1 MKKLLTIFLIL
12 MAFLTGSKAST
23 TWIGPSGGTWYDNA
37 NWSSGDPFNGN
48 DGNAI
53 FNGFNGIINMT
64 NTNAAVRSLNITGNS
79 NVVFQNSSSTG
90 SFSGLYLQSYI
101 FFPHTV
107 SNIEAGSILTMS
119 QTDPASSA
127 QMNMILKF
135 GDELNVYGSLI
146 FTGNSPLC
154 ASSLQIEDMARVKIH
169 GLLRYNENTG
179 NTRFSNYSTCEF
191 HVMAGG
197 VYESHKNGGIIPGS
211 YPNQPMVFYD
221 PASTIKLT
229 GVTTTFPTFNEYSNP
244 LGNLYCGNLLYDSPG
259 QSATVN
265 ANLSNNFLV
274 KGKLTVANTNSQVLQ
289 LGTTLTTLTVN
300 GNMDIGP
307 SGGTGQVVLGNSAS
321 ASTATVL
328 GNTLI
333 GTGWKLDL
341 QSSSGGTTLNQKGG
355 LTNNGELTES
365 GSGTADKVIFNG
377 SSGDQSLSG
386 SGIFTNTIGVE
397 VNKSGGNVVLASNV
411 AMPYILTLTN
421 GRVALGQYNLSVG
434 GILPA
439 SVISEASYIVTD
451 GAGMLDLPVNGTVEF
466 PIGPTTAVYAPAK
479 LEAPNANFSVR
490 ASQPLTAP
498 DGANYVGVEWEI
510 SPTLNGIPANIF
522 LQWPTSE
529 QLGAFDP
536 SLCHVSHYN
545 GNDWEQITTD
555 GAATAGTIANSYT
568 TFANGV
574 TDFSPFA
581 VGGPGNLLPLELLSF
596 QGKEVQKL
604 NLLEWTTAQEDNV
617 RSFEIE
623 RSATGNGNWISIGEL
638 PSTGSIT
645 STNQYRFEDA
655 APLNIGYYKLKIKDF
670 DGKEVFSDIILIKR
684 SDAALNIN
692 SISPNPFTE
701 NVVVEFY
708 TSNEEPAVIR
718 MTNTAGITVFE
729 TTLNF
734 NNVGLHTLDL
744 PLGNLPSGVYFM
756 ELTNDHEKAVKRIV
770 KE

>member
-1 MKKLLTIFLIL
+1 MKRLFTIFL
-12 MAFLTGSKAST
+12 FLIVTISQAST

-53 FNGFNGIINMT
+53 FNGFNGIISMNGA
-64 NTNAAVRSLNITGNS
+64 NAAVRSLNITGNS
-79 NVVFQNSSSTG
+79 NVVFQNSTTNST
-90 SFSGLYLQSYI
+90 SGLYLQSYT

-107 SNIEAGSILTMS
+107 SNIEAGSTLTMS
-119 QTDPASSA
+119 QTNPSGNA
-127 QMNMILKF
+127 QMNMHLLF

-146 FTGNSPLC
+146 FTGNSPGC
-154 ASSLQIEDMARVKIH
+154 ASSLRIEAMARVKIH

-179 NTRFSNYSTCEF
+179 NTRFSDYSTCEF

-197 VYESHKNGGIIPGS
+197 VYEMHKNGGVIPGS

-221 PASTIKLT
+221 AESTIKIT
-229 GVTTTFPTFNEYSNP
+229 GTTTTFPTFDEYFNP
-244 LGNLYCGNLLYDSPG
+244 LGNLYCGNLLCDSPG

-265 ANLSNNFLV
+265 ANLPNNFLV
-274 KGKLTVANTNSQVLQ
+274 KGNLTVSNTNSQVLQ
-289 LGTTLTTLTVN
+289 LATTLTTLTIN

-321 ASTATVL
+321 ASTATLL
-328 GNTLI
+328 GNMLI

-341 QSSSGGTTLNQKGG
+341 QSSSGATTLNLKGG

-377 SSGDQSLSG
+377 STGDQTLSG

-397 VNKSGGNVVLASNV
+397 VNKSSGNVVLASNV

-421 GRVALGQYNLSVG
+421 GPVLLGQYNLGVG

-451 GAGMLDLPVNGTVEF
+451 GTGMLALPVNGTVEF
-466 PIGPTTAVYAPAK
+466 PVGPNTEVYAPAK
-479 LEAPNANFSVR
+479 LSAANANFSVR

-510 SPTLNGIPANIF
+510 TPNLNGIPATID
-522 LQWPTSE
+522 LQWPSSE
-529 QLGAFDP
+529 QIGGFDP

-545 GNDWEQITTD
+545 GNDWEQITPN
-555 GAATAGTIANSYT
+555 GAASAGTIVNSYT
-568 TFANGV
+568 TFATGV
-574 TDFSPFA
+574 TNFSPFA

-596 QGKEVQKL
+596 QGQEDKEM
-604 NLLEWTTAQEDNV
+604 NRLEWTTAQEDHV
-617 RSFEIE
+617 RSFDIE
-623 RSATGNGNWISIGEL
+623 RSAAGTGNWVNIGEV
-638 PSTGSIT
+638 PATGNMT
-645 STNQYRFEDA
+645 GTTQYRFEDKT
-655 APLNIGYYKLKIKDF
+655 PLNISYYRLKIKDL
-670 DGKEVFSDIILIKR
+670 DDKEVFSDIILIKR
-684 SDAALNIN
+684 SAASLEIN

-701 NVVVEFY
+701 NLAVEFY
-708 TSNEEPAVIR
+708 ISNENPSVIR
-718 MTNTAGITVFE
+718 MTNTAGITVYE

-734 NNVGLHTLDL
+734 NGSGLHTLDL
-744 PLGNLPSGVYFM
+744 PVGNLPSGVYFM
-756 ELTNDHEKAVKRIV
+756 ELTNSHEKVVKRVV